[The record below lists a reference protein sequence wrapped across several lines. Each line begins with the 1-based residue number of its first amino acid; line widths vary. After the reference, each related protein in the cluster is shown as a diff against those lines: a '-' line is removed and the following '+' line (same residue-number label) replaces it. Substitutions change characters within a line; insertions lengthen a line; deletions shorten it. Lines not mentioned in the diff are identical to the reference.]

1 MITIES
7 FTNAT
12 DAYRARE
19 LLKSNG
25 VQCKLQGDL
34 LSASESMGKIELLVA
49 AKDAKLARDV
59 LANAIADDN

>member
-7 FTNAT
+7 YTNAT

-19 LLKSNG
+19 LLESNG
-25 VQCKLQGDL
+25 VNCKLQGDL
-34 LSASESMGKIELLVA
+34 LSGSEPMGRVELLVE

-59 LANAIADDN
+59 LANAIADEE